1 MSKLAD
7 EQIAKYE
14 SNGFK
19 RWTKGNMD
27 RLYINTTQLGLE
39 VDFYKSGNICSA
51 KWQGESISHADG
63 GRILSSKVWI
73 DIATGELHVKTSFNP
88 YSAMT
93 VEEAARKFIESM

>member
-1 MSKLAD
+1 MTL
-7 EQIAKYE
+7 ETIAKLE
-14 SNGFK
+14 AKGFR

-39 VDFYKSGNICSA
+39 VDFYKSGNISGA

-73 DIATGELHVKTSFNP
+73 DIATGELHVKTSFKP

-93 VEEAARKFIESM
+93 VEEAARKFIESI